1 MRLVSIKVAGF
12 KSFVDPITIFVP
24 GQMSGVVGP
33 NGAGKSNV
41 IDAVR
46 WVAGESSAKSL
57 RSETLEDVIFNGS
70 ITRKPAGRASVEL
83 KFENLVGRAPGMWS
97 RFAEISVRRVLTRD
111 GVSEYYINNSRC
123 RRKDVTELFLGS
135 GFGARSYSIIEQGMI
150 GQIVESKP
158 EDFSVFIEEASG
170 ISRFRDKRRETQSK
184 IKSTRDNLDRLDDM
198 RGEVESRLRRLKYQA
213 GQAKK
218 FQTLK
223 AQEKNFKLQ
232 LQAYEWRKQT
242 TQISEMEGKQ
252 TSLELKKEE
261 RMAIVRATEAKLEQA
276 RKAQLDVQD
285 HANRV
290 TLEQYQINAEI
301 SDSEQ
306 KIEEVRT
313 NRKQSKQQLEE
324 LIDEIANFKQQVSE
338 RQKQTANA
346 QENVGQLKILKK
358 SLQEDLHVRRG
369 EFEEQ
374 DTQLRQQTGKLQ
386 ELDDELL
393 KAVQQRESVRIKREG
408 VKHDLIAAEKAIS
421 ACEQKIESNRKTND
435 SDELS
440 LLEQTIL
447 DIGASCE
454 ELEKQS
460 EQTEMQLFANRAERD
475 QLLEDLE
482 GIRESSRDMRVSLL
496 ELENRLQQNVY
507 ENSDVQEWLAENRL
521 QAAHHLSET
530 IKVKNG
536 WERALDRVLGEKLSA
551 LCVEDLDSLA
561 ISANELSRLCLV
573 ENNLDENELPDR
585 FETLAQHVQCK
596 SQAIKHLLAGVYVS
610 DSLSEALEQ
619 RTELKSSEFFVV
631 AEGAMVG
638 FNWFAAAIGE
648 AGPVGVLE
656 AEKLARQYR
665 KQVKQNDAEQ
675 EQAKDRIGQLKVE
688 INELEQL
695 GLDLRKSLTE
705 KRRELTEAQKQLQ
718 DVQKKQL
725 IGLNAVSQAE
735 IEMNELT
742 GQVETLVRQQEVLE
756 EQLNTE
762 VSNCNNLFESKGQL
776 SESCESIRTR
786 IRDTQAEVDR
796 LVGDDHRFELDIQ
809 KLESECE
816 ADAHA
821 IAELNQRINT
831 AGETI
836 QKLEAVLSSTPE
848 IEKPLQEKLDDLIN
862 QREKKDDEL
871 QLARESVGDAEI
883 KYKELDQSRLQEQM
897 AVEEIK
903 SSLSEVLAEI
913 SGLNAHCESL
923 CQNMKELGAEPAEVA
938 EQLDESFDYETVSA
952 KLQRLARKIENAG
965 AINLTAI
972 EEYEDEK
979 VRKEYMDSQYDD
991 LFAALET
998 LLSTIQKIDRESR
1011 KMFLETFEQVN
1022 ENFQEIFPVLFNGGS
1037 AKLELEG
1044 EYPDNAGVRIYA
1056 RPKGKR
1062 ILHIQALSGGE
1073 KALTAVALLL
1083 SFFKL
1088 NPSPICLLDEIDAPL
1103 DDENVIRLCENLR
1116 KLSETTQL
1124 MMITHNKITMEAVD
1138 TLIGITMPEPN
1149 VSKLLSVNIEQARE
1163 FAA

>member
-12 KSFVDPITIFVP
+12 KSFVDPITILVP

-70 ITRKPAGRASVEL
+70 ISRKPAGRASVEL
-83 KFENLVGRAPGMWS
+83 KFENLGGRAPGMWS

-111 GVSEYYINNSRC
+111 GVSEYYINGSRC

-158 EDFSVFIEEASG
+158 EDFGVFIEEASG

-198 RGEVESRLRRLKYQA
+198 RTEVESRLRRLKYQA

-242 TQISEMEGKQ
+242 AQIGEMDGKR

-261 RMAIVRATEAKLEQA
+261 RIAIVRSTEAKLEQA
-276 RKAQLDVQD
+276 RKAQLDVQE
-285 HANRV
+285 HASRV

-301 SDSEQ
+301 SDVEH

-313 NRKQSKQQLEE
+313 NRKQSQQQLGE
-324 LIDEIANFKQQVSE
+324 LKDEITKFERQVSE
-338 RQKQTANA
+338 RQAQTAIA
-346 QENVGQLKILKK
+346 QENMGQLKSLKK
-358 SLQEDLHVRRG
+358 SMQEDLHLRRDV
-369 EFEEQ
+369 FDKQ
-374 DTQLRQQTGKLQ
+374 DAQLRQQTGKLQ
-386 ELDDELL
+386 ELEELLL
-393 KAVQQRESVRIKREG
+393 KAVQQRESVRIKGEG
-408 VKHDLIAAEKAIS
+408 VKHDLTNTQKAIS
-421 ACEQKIESNRKTND
+421 ACEQKIESNRKMKD

-440 LLEQTIL
+440 LLEQAIL
-447 DIGASCE
+447 DIGANCE

-460 EQTEMQLFANRAERD
+460 EQKDMQLFANRAERD

-482 GIRESSRDMRVSLL
+482 SIRESSRDIRVSLL
-496 ELENRLQQNVY
+496 ELENRLRPNVH
-507 ENSDVQEWLAENRL
+507 ENPKVQEWMAENQL
-521 QAAHHLSET
+521 QAAHRLVET
-530 IKVKNG
+530 ITVKNG
-536 WERALDRVLGEKLSA
+536 WERALDRVLGERLSA
-551 LCVEDLDSLA
+551 LCVEDLNSLA
-561 ISANELSRLCLV
+561 LSANELSYMCLV
-573 ENNLDENELPDR
+573 ENNTNASELPDR
-585 FETLAQHVQCK
+585 FETLAQHVQCE
-596 SQAIKHLLAGVYVS
+596 SQAIRHLLAGVYVAN
-610 DSLSEALEQ
+610 SLSEALAQ
-619 RTELKSSEFFVV
+619 RTELKNNEFFVV
-631 AEGAMVG
+631 EDGAMVG
-638 FNWFAAAIGE
+638 FNWFSAAVGE

-656 AEKLARQYR
+656 AEKLVKQYR
-665 KQVKQNDAEQ
+665 KQVKQNDSEQ
-675 EQAKDRIGQLKVE
+675 EHAKDRIGQLKVE

-705 KRRELTEAQKQLQ
+705 KRRELTDVQKQLQ

-742 GQVETLVRQQEVLE
+742 VQMETLLQQQGVLE
-756 EQLNTE
+756 EQLSAE
-762 VSNCNNLFESKGQL
+762 VSNCDELFKSKGQL
-776 SESCESIRTR
+776 SESCESIRTQ
-786 IRDTQAEVDR
+786 IRDTQAEMDR

-836 QKLEAVLSSTPE
+836 EKLEAVLSSTPE
-848 IEKPLQEKLDDLIN
+848 IEKPLQENLDELIN

-883 KYKELDQSRLQEQM
+883 KYKELDQRRLQEQM
-897 AVEEIK
+897 AVEDIK
-903 SSLSEVLAEI
+903 SSLSEIQAEI
-913 SGLNAHCESL
+913 SGLSAHCDSL
-923 CQNMKELGAEPAEVA
+923 CQNMKDLGAEPAEVA
-938 EQLDESFDYETVSA
+938 EQLDDSFEYETVSV
-952 KLQRLARKIENAG
+952 KLQRLSRKIEKAG

-991 LFAALET
+991 LFGALET
-998 LLSTIQKIDRESR
+998 LLNTIQKIDRESR

-1062 ILHIQALSGGE
+1062 IHHIQALSGGE

-1124 MMITHNKITMEAVD
+1124 MMITHNKITMESVD